1 MEEYMKRI
9 IASGMFLFTL
19 SVFVPTSSIAG
30 DVSGKDIFKDSFYG
44 GMVGAL
50 IGGAFLV
57 FRDDR
62 SDHLDMIAYG
72 AATGVIMGAVLG
84 LTKAGKALTE
94 FEDGRFHVQFP
105 TVGVQAKP
113 YSLMTMK
120 PEVDL
125 NLFLYRF

>member
-1 MEEYMKRI
+1 MKRI
-9 IASGMFLFTL
+9 IATGMFLFTL

-50 IGGAFLV
+50 IGGALLV
-57 FRDDR
+57 FRDDQ

-72 AATGVIMGAVLG
+72 AATGVIVGTALG

-94 FEDGRFHVQFP
+94 FENGHFYVQFP
-105 TVGVQAKP
+105 TVGVQAKSHP
-113 YSLMTMK
+113 LLTIK
-120 PEVDL
+120 PEVSL

>member
-1 MEEYMKRI
+1 MKRI
-9 IASGMFLFTL
+9 IAAGMFFFTL
-19 SVFVPTSSIAG
+19 SVFIPTTSIAG
-30 DVSGKDIFKDSFYG
+30 EVSGKDIFKDSFYG

-50 IGGAFLV
+50 IGGALLV

-72 AATGVIMGAVLG
+72 AAAGVIVGAALG

-94 FEDGRFHVQFP
+94 FEDGHFYVQFP
-105 TVGVQAKP
+105 TVRVQEK
-113 YSLMTMK
+113 SHSRMTMK
-120 PEVDL
+120 SEVGL